1 MARMLDALEKARRE
15 REQKQEADPAA
26 AAAAPRTADNAPPEA
41 EPAAPANHAGPS
53 RATAFHP
60 TIDAAIVSV
69 HDLQSPVTEQI
80 RLIRTNLENVLADH
94 HSRSIVV
101 TSPGVGDGKTLVS
114 ANLAG
119 VLADDPTKNVLLI
132 DADLRGPVQHKLFGV
147 KAAPGLSD
155 YLQGQAPL
163 ERVIQQTS
171 IPNLHIITAGHLP
184 PKPPVLLGSEWMQ
197 RLLGELKN
205 SYHWIV
211 IDTPP
216 LLAVTD
222 ATVVAREC
230 IGLIMVVRM
239 GKTPRTLIERA
250 QNMLAEMRLP
260 VLGCILNEFESTQR
274 SDHYYYRYYKDK
286 DRRETDGFSA

>member
-1 MARMLDALEKARRE
+1 MARMLDALERARKE
-15 REQKQEADPAA
+15 REQKLETDTAPAQPEAAAADPAPA
-26 AAAAPRTADNAPPEA
+26 AATPPG
-41 EPAAPANHAGPS
+41 NGNGNTPS
-53 RATAFHP
+53 RAAAFHP
-60 TIDAAIVSV
+60 EIDERVVGV

-80 RLIRTNLENVLADH
+80 RLIRTNLESVLADY

-101 TSPGVGDGKTLVS
+101 TSPGVGDGKTMVS

-119 VLADDPTKNVLLI
+119 VLADDPATKVLLI
-132 DADLRGPVQHKLFGV
+132 DADLRGPVQHKLFGLRQT
-147 KAAPGLSD
+147 PGLAD
-155 YLQGQAPL
+155 YLQGRATIEQT
-163 ERVIQQTS
+163 IQMTS
-171 IPNLHIITAGHLP
+171 LPNLHVITAGHLP

-197 RLLGELKN
+197 ALLGELQKT
-205 SYHWIV
+205 YHWIV

-230 IGLIMVVRM
+230 VGLILVVRM

-250 QNMLAEMRLP
+250 QGMLAEMRLP
-260 VLGCILNEFESTQR
+260 VLGCILNDFASQQR

-286 DRRETDGFSA
+286 DPREADGFRA